1 MIKLL
6 SIKII
11 KSDTDL
17 SINVIIGMSHFIKT
31 VEDLYKALITSVP
44 DIKFGL
50 VFCEAS
56 GKKLI
61 RFSGTD
67 NEMIKLAIDN
77 AKKIRCGHSFII
89 FLKDTFPIKVLP
101 AIKNVEEVCTIFC
114 ATANPVEVIIAES
127 DNGRGIVGVIDGQ
140 TSNQVET
147 EKDIKARR
155 EFLKKIGY

>member
-50 VFCEAS
+50 AFCEAS

-67 NEMIKLAIDN
+67 N
-77 AKKIRCGHSFII
+77 
-89 FLKDTFPIKVLP
+89 
-101 AIKNVEEVCTIFC
+101 
-114 ATANPVEVIIAES
+114 
-127 DNGRGIVGVIDGQ
+127 
-140 TSNQVET
+140 
-147 EKDIKARR
+147 
-155 EFLKKIGY
+155 